1 MKKVK
6 LYLLAASDMDIVPHF
21 SNFSALL
28 VGSFMFMLKLS
39 EFFLTLMMVM
49 TALTKQKVFTEI
61 MIRIGTKKKII
72 LDGRS
77 WNNERL
83 CYVHLIMGMVH
94 GAPTHMA
101 QWVVRC

>member
-1 MKKVK
+1 
-6 LYLLAASDMDIVPHF
+6 
-21 SNFSALL
+21 
-28 VGSFMFMLKLS
+28 MFMLKLS

-77 WNNERL
+77 WNNEKTL
-83 CYVHLIMGMVH
+83 LYASDHGN
-94 GAPTHMA
+94 GAPMLFGCS
-101 QWVVRC
+101 R